1 MILIFVFLVTILCQS
16 GCPSLK
22 SGLIWR
28 LTRAPHPLL
37 MTEIW
42 MGEKNSLRRHWRQF
56 HARPRSVARNW
67 LRVEREN
74 HKIDVTER
82 SSRCLC
88 SYTHIQKPSDCL
100 FWTKKVYFKRKKIQW
115 GSYNVKKKMS
125 IKKWKQPSKVAYF
138 SIIEKISRT
147 ALNCPYGQKL
157 RIHGGNC
164 FKEPSFIYSVERTTQ
179 AIDENGELFEAVYWP
194 SGNVSSPSCHLNF
207 TSRYD
212 IL

>member
-88 SYTHIQKPSDCL
+88 SYTHIQKPI
-100 FWTKKVYFKRKKIQW
+100 FTQK
-115 GSYNVKKKMS
+115 
-125 IKKWKQPSKVAYF
+125 SKVHIF
-138 SIIEKISRT
+138 WEGHKILRNLHLTFNYST
-147 ALNCPYGQKL
+147 YSQKL
-157 RIHGGNC
+157 EEDFAKFCGLLRM
-164 FKEPSFIYSVERTTQ
+164 Y
-179 AIDENGELFEAVYWP
+179 EL
-194 SGNVSSPSCHLNF
+194 
-207 TSRYD
+207 
-212 IL
+212 

>member
-1 MILIFVFLVTILCQS
+1 MSTPNEYTDNFKSNSTCIFLSVRTKLNKTLCPRSRCSPKWFKLCITSNTFEGFCCTVFKFQMILIFVFLVTILCQS

-22 SGLIWR
+22 AGLIWR

-82 SSRCLC
+82 YSRCLC
-88 SYTHIQKPSDCL
+88 SYTHIQKTEC
-100 FWTKKVYFKRKKIQW
+100 
-115 GSYNVKKKMS
+115 
-125 IKKWKQPSKVAYF
+125 
-138 SIIEKISRT
+138 
-147 ALNCPYGQKL
+147 
-157 RIHGGNC
+157 
-164 FKEPSFIYSVERTTQ
+164 
-179 AIDENGELFEAVYWP
+179 
-194 SGNVSSPSCHLNF
+194 
-207 TSRYD
+207 
-212 IL
+212 

>member
-1 MILIFVFLVTILCQS
+1 MILIFVFFVTILCQS

-82 SSRCLC
+82 FSRCLC
-88 SYTHIQKPSDCL
+88 SYTYIRKTECLPVLTQKSIL
-100 FWTKKVYFKRKKIQW
+100 QRKKNTFQW
-115 GSYNVKKKMS
+115 GSYNAKKMP
-125 IKKWKQPSKVAYF
+125 IKNWAQPSKTLSLKNLPVP
-138 SIIEKISRT
+138 IWLKIE
-147 ALNCPYGQKL
+147 NPCWKL
-157 RIHGGNC
+157 LGTL
-164 FKEPSFIYSVERTTQ
+164 FYIYSVQRTTQ